1 MERVRTEIMEAETI
15 MTELLDLLKDG
26 RARSVEELALS
37 LKTNVEDVR
46 RRMEYLEHAGYL
58 RRVGSCG
65 HSCSGCSSHCGG
77 GLTAGL
83 PVMWEIKRES
93 V

>member
-1 MERVRTEIMEAETI
+1 

-37 LKTNVEDVR
+37 LRTNVEDVR

-58 RRVGSCG
+58 G

>member
-37 LKTNVEDVR
+37 LRTNVEDVR

-58 RRVGSCG
+58 RRGNPGCF
-65 HSCSGCSSHCGG
+65 SGC
-77 GLTAGL
+77 
-83 PVMWEIKRES
+83 
-93 V
+93 

>member
-1 MERVRTEIMEAETI
+1 

-37 LKTNVEDVR
+37 LRTNVEDVR

-65 HSCSGCSSHCGG
+65 HSCSSHCGG

>member
-15 MTELLDLLKDG
+15 MTELLYLLKDG
-26 RARSVEELALS
+26 RARSVEEQAVS
-37 LKTNVEDVR
+37 LMTKV
-46 RRMEYLEHAGYL
+46 EHAGYL